1 MLTSESRSKIE
12 EMDNH
17 IDSLVK
23 QITVSDICKAVD
35 LFFGI
40 PLEGVPIINKNFV
53 NLTPKT
59 AMETYMNRH
68 EHEMRSKE
76 IRKMINHIFG
86 INLEGIDSL
95 SKLRISLYSKGQWI
109 VQNEKDL
116 FIIHTGKN
124 DVDVKVIP
132 SEYFAK
138 QTGLSELP
146 KDLQDSLA
154 SLGFNYDDNIKGS
167 YYLNPDNESVSNEF
181 KKQTI
186 GFIVGVIQKHYSH
199 L

>member
-1 MLTSESRSKIE
+1 MLTSESISKIE
-12 EMDNH
+12 QMDNH
-17 IDSLVK
+17 LNSLGK
-23 QITVSDICKAVD
+23 KITASDICKAVD

-40 PLEGVPIINKNFV
+40 PLEGVPIINKSFV

-59 AMETYMNRH
+59 AMEMYMDQY
-68 EHEMRSKE
+68 EHEMGSME
-76 IRKMINHIFG
+76 IRKMLNHIFG

-116 FIIHTGKN
+116 FVIHTGTN
-124 DVDVKVIP
+124 DVDVKVVP
-132 SEYFAK
+132 SEYFIK
-138 QTGLSELP
+138 QTGSSVLP
-146 KDLQDSLA
+146 KDLQDSLS
-154 SLGFNYDDNIKGS
+154 SLGFNYDDKLEGS
-167 YYLNPDNESVSNEF
+167 YYINPNNESVTNEF

-186 GFIVGVIQKHYSH
+186 GSIVGVIQKLYSH

>member
-1 MLTSESRSKIE
+1 MLTSESLSKIE
-12 EMDNH
+12 QMDNH
-17 IDSLVK
+17 LNSLGK
-23 QITVSDICKAVD
+23 HITVSDICTAVD

-59 AMETYMNRH
+59 AMKMYMDQY
-68 EHEMRSKE
+68 EHEMRSME
-76 IRKMINHIFG
+76 IRNMLNHIFG

-116 FIIHTGKN
+116 FVIHTGTN

-132 SEYFAK
+132 TEYFIK
-138 QTGLSELP
+138 KTGSSVLP
-146 KDLQDSLA
+146 KDLQDSLS
-154 SLGFNYDDNIKGS
+154 SLGFNYDDKIEGS
-167 YYLNPDNESVSNEF
+167 YYLNPNNESVTDEF

-186 GFIVGVIQKHYSH
+186 GSIVRIIRKLYSH